1 LKGIFTRRNLAVFVL
16 GIFSFA
22 SVIYVQI
29 PIQSVIINNPTL
41 KLTLS
46 TRALIL
52 ILAMVAGFV
61 QEIFKALPP
70 FLGEERVLGGI
81 ISGLAFGITEASFL
95 LLPAI
100 WQYGIGALP
109 AISYVERLIAIVFHI
124 ATTGLIMYGS
134 KKKRFLISYI
144 VISLIH
150 GFVDTTFAGLTQSNM
165 FSVMGVELAAGL
177 VSVILLGLFVYLI
190 KKDKTQVQLS

>member
-1 LKGIFTRRNLAVFVL
+1 MKGIFARRNLAVFVL

-22 SVIYVQI
+22 SVIFVQM

-41 KLTLS
+41 KLTLP
-46 TRALIL
+46 TWALIL

-81 ISGLAFGITEASFL
+81 ISGFAFGLTEASFL

-100 WQYGIGALP
+100 QKYGIGALP
-109 AISYVERLIAIVFHI
+109 AISYVERLIVIVFHI

-150 GFVDTTFAGLTQSNM
+150 GFVDTLAGLAKSNM
-165 FSVMGVELAAGL
+165 FSMMGVELAAGI

-190 KKDKTQVQLS
+190 KKDKTQAQLS

>member
-81 ISGLAFGITEASFL
+81 ISGLAFGITEVSFL

-150 GFVDTTFAGLTQSNM
+150 GFVDTLAGLTQSNM

>member
-150 GFVDTTFAGLTQSNM
+150 GFVDTLAGLTQSNM

>member
-150 GFVDTTFAGLTQSNM
+150 GFVDTLAGLTQSNM

-190 KKDKTQVQLS
+190 KKDKTQEQLS

>member
-1 LKGIFTRRNLAVFVL
+1 MKGIFTRRNLAVFVL

-150 GFVDTTFAGLTQSNM
+150 GFVDTLAGLTQSNM

>member
-1 LKGIFTRRNLAVFVL
+1 LKRFSRRSLAVFVL
-16 GIFSFA
+16 GILSFA
-22 SVIYVQI
+22 SVVYVQV
-29 PIQSVIINNPTL
+29 PIQSVIVNNPTL
-41 KLTLS
+41 KLALPTW
-46 TRALIL
+46 ALIL

-81 ISGLAFGITEASFL
+81 ISGLAFGITEASFV

-100 WQYGIGALP
+100 QQYGIGALP

-134 KKKRFLISYI
+134 KKRRFLMSYI
-144 VISLIH
+144 AISLIH
-150 GFVDTTFAGLTQSNM
+150 GFVDTLAGLAQSNM

-177 VSVILLGLFVYLI
+177 VSAILLGLLVYLT
-190 KKDKTQVQLS
+190 KKDRTQVQLS

>member
-41 KLTLS
+41 KLTLF

-150 GFVDTTFAGLTQSNM
+150 GFVDTLAGLTQSNM